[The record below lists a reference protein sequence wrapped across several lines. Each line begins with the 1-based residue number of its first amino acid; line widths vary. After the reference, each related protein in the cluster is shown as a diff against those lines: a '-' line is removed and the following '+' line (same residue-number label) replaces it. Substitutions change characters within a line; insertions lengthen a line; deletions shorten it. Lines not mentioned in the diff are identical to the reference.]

1 MQKGLRSLEID
12 LIFKIAGIGIIV
24 SILYRLLV
32 QAGREEQALML
43 TIGGLIVV
51 MLMVISEI
59 KKLFDIIKTMFS
71 F

>member
-1 MQKGLRSLEID
+1 MELD

-24 SILYRLLV
+24 AILYRLLV

-43 TIGGLIVV
+43 SIGGLILV
-51 MLMVISEI
+51 MLMVVNEI
-59 KKLFDIIKTMFS
+59 NRLFEAIRTMFS

>member
-1 MQKGLRSLEID
+1 MEMD

-24 SILYRLLV
+24 AILYRLLV

-59 KKLFDIIKTMFS
+59 KNLFDIIKTMFS

>member
-1 MQKGLRSLEID
+1 MELD

-24 SILYRLLV
+24 AILYRLLV

-43 TIGGLIVV
+43 SIGGLIIV
-51 MLMVISEI
+51 MLMVVTEI
-59 KKLFDIIKTMFS
+59 NRLFEAIRTMFS

>member
-1 MQKGLRSLEID
+1 MELD

-24 SILYRLLV
+24 AILYRLLV

-43 TIGGLIVV
+43 SIGGLIVV
-51 MLMVISEI
+51 MIMVISEI
-59 KKLFDIIKTMFS
+59 KNLFDIIKNMFS

>member
-1 MQKGLRSLEID
+1 MEID

-24 SILYRLLV
+24 AILYRLLV

-43 TIGGLIVV
+43 SIGGLIAV
-51 MLMVISEI
+51 MLMIVTEI
-59 KKLFDIIKTMFS
+59 NRLFEAIRTMFS

>member
-1 MQKGLRSLEID
+1 MEID

>member
-1 MQKGLRSLEID
+1 MEMD

>member
-1 MQKGLRSLEID
+1 MELD

-24 SILYRLLV
+24 AILYRLLV

-43 TIGGLIVV
+43 SIGGLILV
-51 MLMVISEI
+51 MLMIVNEI
-59 KKLFDIIKTMFS
+59 NRLFEAIRTMFS

>member
-1 MQKGLRSLEID
+1 MELD

-24 SILYRLLV
+24 AILYRLLV

-51 MLMVISEI
+51 MIMVISEI
-59 KKLFDIIKTMFS
+59 KNLFDIIKNMFG

>member
-1 MQKGLRSLEID
+1 MTREVKSMEMD

-32 QAGREEQALML
+32 QSGREEQALML

-59 KKLFDIIKTMFS
+59 KNLFDIIKTMFS

>member
-1 MQKGLRSLEID
+1 MELD
-12 LIFKIAGIGIIV
+12 LIFKIAGTGIIV
-24 SILYRLLV
+24 AILYRLLV

-59 KKLFDIIKTMFS
+59 NNLFDAIRTMIS

>member
-1 MQKGLRSLEID
+1 MELD
-12 LIFKIAGIGIIV
+12 LIFKIAGTGIIV
-24 SILYRLLV
+24 AILYRLLV

-59 KKLFDIIKTMFS
+59 NNLFDAIRTMFS

>member
-1 MQKGLRSLEID
+1 MTIN

-32 QAGREEQALML
+32 QSGREEQALML

-59 KKLFDIIKTMFS
+59 KNLFDIIKTMFS